1 MITYQPAI
9 KSDLA
14 VIAALHAQSWQQH
27 NRGILDDDFLDNKV
41 KTERLVVWTERFTN
55 PTDNQYIITAKENK
69 KLCGFTCL
77 YGGKD
82 PKHGTYLDNL
92 HVDKSYHGKGIG
104 RKLMALAGQCAH
116 KHYPNQGL
124 YLFVFAANT
133 PAIGFYQQIGG
144 VEIEIKPYDA
154 GDGTGKLVDTALYY
168 WQKPELITNHTI

>member
-9 KSDLA
+9 KEDLKS
-14 VIAALHAQSWQQH
+14 IAQLHAQSWQQH

-41 KTERLVVWTERFTN
+41 QAERLAVWTERFTN
-55 PTDNQYIITAKENK
+55 PSDNQHIITAKENG

-82 PKHGTYLDNL
+82 PKYGTYLDNL

-104 RKLMALAGQCAH
+104 KQLMILAGQWSH
-116 KHYPNQGL
+116 TNHPNQGI

-133 PAIGFYQQIGG
+133 PAIGFYQRIGG
-144 VEIEIKPYDA
+144 VEMQTMPYDA
-154 GDGTGKLVDTALYY
+154 GDGTGNVVDTVLYY
-168 WQKPELITNHTI
+168 WSNPSFSNFK